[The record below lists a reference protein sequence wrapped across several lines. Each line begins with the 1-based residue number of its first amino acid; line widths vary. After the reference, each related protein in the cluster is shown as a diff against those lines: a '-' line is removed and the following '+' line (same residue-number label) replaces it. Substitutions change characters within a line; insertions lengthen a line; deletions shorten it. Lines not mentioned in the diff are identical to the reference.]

1 MLTKLSK
8 MVMILGLIS
17 VVVPCLSGTR
27 SFYYEICKI
36 AGYARFEL
44 IFADDVSMDDT
55 LSTVKPL
62 IKEDEQVRCISFY
75 KNFDKKVAT
84 FVGLEKSKG
93 NYISII
99 DVVFQVSSEFLVA

>member
-1 MLTKLSK
+1 
-8 MVMILGLIS
+8 
-17 VVVPCLSGTR
+17 
-27 SFYYEICKI
+27 
-36 AGYARFEL
+36 
-44 IFADDVSMDDT
+44 MDDT
-55 LSTVKPL
+55 LSTVKSL
-62 IKEDEQVRCISFY
+62 IKEGGQVRCISFY